1 LAQKKVSGND
11 HEGAGIDRKL
21 HDPGQDR
28 LIPLAPLDLAK
39 IGSIDDLV
47 RAMAKTAF
55 TGRQLGEAADVL
67 EAMARD
73 KDAFIVMTLAGA
85 MTVAKQG
92 LIIAELIERG
102 IVNAIVSTGALMA
115 HGLVEATGRA
125 HFRHNPELSDEELYE
140 AGYNRVYDTL
150 EPEQNLDDV
159 ERVMHAVFSA
169 WDADEVMC
177 SHKLNRAIGAHLSK
191 TAKGQRG
198 ILKSAYEGNV
208 PVFVPAFSD
217 SELGLD
223 FALTN
228 RERDKQGKARFRFDP
243 FEDLE
248 HFAATLLAQ
257 KRLGIF
263 TIGGGVPRNWSQQF
277 GPFIELRHRRGGED
291 LPLKRYHYG
300 LRICP
305 EPVYWGG
312 LSGSP
317 YSEAVSW
324 GKFVP
329 PAEGGKFGEVFVDA
343 TVGLPLI
350 VAAVLERLKKKPAGK
365 KVLGEAKPS
374 DQRTTIEE
382 FSPSNINSREAG
394 LKNRLA
400 WGEKC
405 LENSRNMN
413 KAVFSRWLNEEVLR
427 QAEVSRGAIN
437 RWMNEFQVFA
447 SAVPSEKARKALLRI
462 IKPTILFARGS
473 GPVKL
478 SERLAEALKKYPP
491 PPAGSDDLYLEW
503 AHEAGLYA
511 EKMIS
516 RRS

>member
-1 LAQKKVSGND
+1 MNKKHGTHGN
-11 HEGAGIDRKL
+11 HQEGAGIDREL
-21 HDPGQDR
+21 HDPVRDR
-28 LIPLAPLDLAK
+28 LIPLEPLDLGK
-39 IGSIDDLV
+39 IHSIDDLV

-73 KDAFIVMTLAGA
+73 KDCFVVMTLAGA

-92 LIIAELIERG
+92 LVIAELIDRG

-125 HFRHNPELSDEELYE
+125 HFQVNPEFTDEEMYE
-140 AGYNRVYDTL
+140 AGYNRVYDTI

-159 ERVMHAVFSA
+159 ERVMHAVFGG
-169 WDADEVMC
+169 WDAKETMC
-177 SHKLNRAIGAHLSK
+177 SHKLNRAIGAHLAK
-191 TAKGQRG
+191 AAKGQRG
-198 ILKSAYEGNV
+198 ILKSAYEQNV

-223 FALTN
+223 YALTN
-228 RERDKQGKARFRFDP
+228 RERDKQSKPRFRFDP

-248 HFAATLLAQ
+248 YFAATLLAQ

-329 PAEGGKFGEVFVDA
+329 PEEGGRFSEVLLDA

-350 VAAVLERLKKKPAGK
+350 AGAVLERMK
-365 KVLGEAKPS
+365 
-374 DQRTTIEE
+374 
-382 FSPSNINSREAG
+382 NSG
-394 LKNRLA
+394 
-400 WGEKC
+400 
-405 LENSRNMN
+405 
-413 KAVFSRWLNEEVLR
+413 
-427 QAEVSRGAIN
+427 
-437 RWMNEFQVFA
+437 
-447 SAVPSEKARKALLRI
+447 
-462 IKPTILFARGS
+462 
-473 GPVKL
+473 
-478 SERLAEALKKYPP
+478 
-491 PPAGSDDLYLEW
+491 
-503 AHEAGLYA
+503 
-511 EKMIS
+511 
-516 RRS
+516 

>member
-1 LAQKKVSGND
+1 VAQKKNSKHGN
-11 HEGAGIDRKL
+11 HHGTGAPGAAHQEGAGIDRKL
-21 HDPGQDR
+21 HNPVADK
-28 LIPLAPLDLAK
+28 LIPLAPLDLRS
-39 IGSIDDLV
+39 IGSIDSLV

-92 LIIAELIERG
+92 LIISDLVEHG

-125 HFRHNPELSDEELYE
+125 HFRHNPDLSDEELYE

-169 WDADEVMC
+169 WDAGEIMC
-177 SHKLNRAIGAHLSK
+177 SYKLNRAIGAHLSK
-191 TAKGQRG
+191 SAKDQRG
-198 ILKSAYEGNV
+198 ILKSAYENNV

-248 HFAATLLAQ
+248 YFAATLLAQ

-350 VAAVLERLKKKPAGK
+350 VAAVLERLKKKPAGRK
-365 KVLGEAKPS
+365 
-374 DQRTTIEE
+374 T
-382 FSPSNINSREAG
+382 
-394 LKNRLA
+394 LKT
-400 WGEKC
+400 
-405 LENSRNMN
+405 
-413 KAVFSRWLNEEVLR
+413 V
-427 QAEVSRGAIN
+427 
-437 RWMNEFQVFA
+437 
-447 SAVPSEKARKALLRI
+447 RI
-462 IKPTILFARGS
+462 
-473 GPVKL
+473 
-478 SERLAEALKKYPP
+478 
-491 PPAGSDDLYLEW
+491 PA
-503 AHEAGLYA
+503 
-511 EKMIS
+511 
-516 RRS
+516 